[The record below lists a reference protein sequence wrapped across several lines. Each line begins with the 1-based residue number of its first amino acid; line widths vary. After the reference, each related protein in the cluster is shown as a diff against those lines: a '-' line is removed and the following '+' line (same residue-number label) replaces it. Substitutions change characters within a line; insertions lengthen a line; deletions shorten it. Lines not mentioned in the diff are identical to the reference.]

1 MKTIQFTPI
10 GYINTP
16 HKSLENMPIQP
27 AGAKSVKGQIEII
40 PAFMEGLLDIE
51 GFSHITLFYH
61 LHKVNGY
68 KLKVTPFMD
77 TKEHGIFAC
86 KSPTR
91 PNALGMSTVKL
102 LAVEGNV
109 LYVEEVD
116 MLDGTPLIDIKPY
129 WPKYDNRDNVRV
141 GWLEKQSQKMP
152 AEQLLSD
159 ARFI

>member
-1 MKTIQFTPI
+1 MSAIQFYPI
-10 GYINTP
+10 GYISTP
-16 HKSLENMPIQP
+16 HTSLENMPIQP
-27 AGAKSVKGQIEII
+27 AGAKAVRGTIEIL
-40 PAFMEGLLDIE
+40 PEYAEGLQDIE

-61 LHKVNGY
+61 LHKVKEY

-91 PNALGMSTVKL
+91 PNAMGMSTVKL

-109 LYVEEVD
+109 LHVEEVD

-129 WPKYDNRDNVRV
+129 WPKFDSRDNVRM
-141 GWLEKQSQKMP
+141 GWLEKQPEVVP
-152 AEQLLSD
+152 AGELISD
-159 ARFI
+159 ARFM

>member
-1 MKTIQFTPI
+1 MSAIQFHPI
-10 GYINTP
+10 GYISTP
-16 HKSLENMPIQP
+16 HKSLKNMPIQP
-27 AGAKSVKGQIEII
+27 AGARAVRGTIEIL
-40 PAFMEGLLDIE
+40 PEYAEGLQDIE

-61 LHKVNGY
+61 LHKVKEY

-91 PNALGMSTVKL
+91 PNAMGMSTVKL

-109 LYVEEVD
+109 LHVEEVD

-129 WPKYDNRDNVRV
+129 WPKFDSRDNVRM
-141 GWLEKQSQKMP
+141 GWLEKQPEKVSV
-152 AEQLLSD
+152 EELISD
-159 ARFI
+159 DRFM

>member
-1 MKTIQFTPI
+1 MGTIEFHPI
-10 GYINTP
+10 GYIKTP
-16 HKSLENMPIQP
+16 HKTLENMPIQP
-27 AGAKSVKGQIEII
+27 AGAKTVKGKIEIL
-40 PAFMEGLLDIE
+40 PEYMEGLLDIE

-61 LHKVNGY
+61 LHKVKEY

-77 TKEHGIFAC
+77 TKQHGIFAC

-102 LAVEGNV
+102 LAVEGNT

-129 WPKYDNRDNVRV
+129 WPQYDSRENVRV
-141 GWLEKQSQKMP
+141 GWLENQTPELS
-152 AEQLLSD
+152 AEVMSSD
-159 ARFI
+159 ARFM

>member
-1 MKTIQFTPI
+1 MGTIEFHPI
-10 GYINTP
+10 GYIRTP
-16 HKSLENMPIQP
+16 HKTLNNMPIQP
-27 AGAKSVKGQIEII
+27 VGAKSVKGKII
-40 PAFMEGLLDIE
+40 IDPKYMDGLLDIE

-61 LHKVNGY
+61 LHKVKEY

-77 TKEHGIFAC
+77 SKEHGIFAC

-109 LYVEEVD
+109 LYIEEVD

-129 WPKYDNRDNVRV
+129 WPQYDSRDHVKV
-141 GWLEKQSQKMP
+141 GWLENQTKEMS
-152 AEQLLSD
+152 AEVVTSD

>member
-1 MKTIQFTPI
+1 MSAIQFHPI
-10 GYINTP
+10 GYIYTP

-27 AGAKSVKGQIEII
+27 AGAKAVKGTIEIL
-40 PAFMEGLLDIE
+40 PEYADGLQDIE

-61 LHKVNGY
+61 LHKVKEY

-91 PNALGMSTVKL
+91 PNAMGMSTVKL
-102 LAVEGNV
+102 LAVDGNV
-109 LYVEEVD
+109 LHIEEVD

-129 WPKYDNRDNVRV
+129 WPKFDSRENVRM
-141 GWLEKQSQKMP
+141 GWLEKQP
-152 AEQLLSD
+152 EIVPVEELISD
-159 ARFI
+159 ARFV